1 MEKEG
6 LSDKAKTLLAHI
18 VSSGEKWLIEEVERM
33 FKEASD
39 EEDMLEELDL
49 YLTRL
54 DMKIKTFKEEL
65 EKTHEEL
72 S

>member
-6 LSDKAKTLLAHI
+6 LSDKARALLAHF
-18 VSSGEKWLIEEVERM
+18 VSNGEKWLIEEVERM

-39 EEDMLEELDL
+39 EEDLLEELDL

-54 DMKIKTFKEEL
+54 DMKIKAFKEEL
-65 EKTHEEL
+65 EKAHEEL